1 MMETIKLINKLSKDV
16 GITSPHLLNY
26 VVTDGES
33 IVATR

>member
-1 MMETIKLINKLSKDV
+1 MRETIAHINKLSKDA

-26 VVTDGES
+26 VVTDGQT